1 MAAKAA
7 GWAAARVA
15 AAEREGVAK
24 GEATRAVVVE
34 RVEAAM
40 AEAAMVEE

>member
-1 MAAKAA
+1 M
-7 GWAAARVA
+7 AAARAVSWE